1 MINENATLLT
11 NIKGYL
17 NQLGYKVVD
26 SEYYGYINSWYNWY
40 RNKVDTFRKYK
51 IYNGYQFVDKERFTL
66 GMPKQASEDWASLLY
81 NDNTSITVDETQ
93 QTNLDIALFDNKFP
107 QKFAELLEL
116 TFALGTGATVVYKEK
131 GKVKIDYINAL
142 MIFPIEVKNKE
153 IVSCAFASV
162 INDYYYI
169 NIHVKEDDH
178 YRIVNK
184 YVKKSGQEFI
194 ELESKSVENEYN
206 SNVKMFQIYRPN
218 VTNNIDI
225 FSPFGISCFGNAIC
239 ENKDVDICYDSFKDE
254 FDLGR
259 KRLFLP
265 TEALTYRTIVNE
277 KGESIEVPL
286 FDRSQ
291 AEFYAFPIEEDENN
305 KGIVEI
311 NPTLR
316 VTEHID
322 ALQTKLNLF
331 SSACGLGPDRY
342 SFKDGK
348 VYTNET
354 QVISTNSKLYK
365 NIKSHEKLL
374 TSSLSELVQA
384 ILYAVTD
391 HEYDGD
397 ISIDYDDS
405 IVEDTAEIKR
415 QALLELNAGLID
427 NIQYYID
434 VYKMTEEQA
443 IAFDKK
449 LKKRSPVEEEPPDEE

>member
-1 MINENATLLT
+1 MKNENATLLA
-11 NIKGYL
+11 NVKGYL
-17 NQLGYKVVD
+17 NQLGYKVID
-26 SEYYGYINSWYNWY
+26 SEYYSHINAWYNWY
-40 RNKVDTFRKYK
+40 RSKVDEFRKYQ
-51 IYNGYQFVDKERFTL
+51 IYNGYQFVNKERFTL
-66 GMPKQASEDWASLLY
+66 GMPKQVSEDWASLLY
-81 NDNTSITVDETQ
+81 NDNTSITVDESQ
-93 QTNLDIALFDNKFP
+93 QVNLDIALFDNKFS
-107 QKFAELLEL
+107 QKFAELMEL
-116 TFALGTGATVVYKEK
+116 TFALGTGATVVYKED
-131 GKVKIDYINAL
+131 GETKIDYINAL
-142 MIFPIEVKNKE
+142 MIFPIEVRNKE

-178 YRIVNK
+178 YRIINK
-184 YVKKSGQEFI
+184 YVKKSDQEFVELKDM
-194 ELESKSVENEYN
+194 ELEETTSDF
-206 SNVKMFQIYRPN
+206 KMFQIYKPN
-218 VTNNIDI
+218 ITNNIDI

-259 KRLFLP
+259 KRLMLP
-265 TEALTYRTIVNE
+265 TEALTYRTVV
-277 KGESIEVPL
+277 GEDGKDMEVPL
-286 FDRSQ
+286 FDRNQ
-291 AEFYAFPIEEDENN
+291 TEFYALPFNNDEGNQ
-305 KGIVEI
+305 GITEI

-316 VTEHID
+316 VSEHID

-348 VYTNET
+348 IYTNET

-365 NIKSHEKLL
+365 NIKNHEKLL

-384 ILYAVTD
+384 ILYSVND

-415 QALLELNAGLID
+415 QALLELSAGLID

-443 IAFDKK
+443 IEFDKK
-449 LKKRSPVEEEPPDEE
+449 IKGRSPIEEEPPEEE

>member
-1 MINENATLLT
+1 MKNENATLLA
-11 NIKGYL
+11 NVKGYL
-17 NQLGYKVVD
+17 NQLGYKVID
-26 SEYYGYINSWYNWY
+26 NEYYSHINAWYNWY
-40 RNKVDTFRKYK
+40 RSKVDEFRKYQ
-51 IYNGYQFVDKERFTL
+51 IYNGYQFVNKERFTL
-66 GMPKQASEDWASLLY
+66 GMPKQVSEDWASLLY
-81 NDNTSITVDETQ
+81 NDNTSITVDEDQ
-93 QTNLDIALFDNKFP
+93 QVNLDIALFDNKFP

-116 TFALGTGATVVYKEK
+116 TFALGTGATVVYKED
-131 GKVKIDYINAL
+131 GETKINYINAL
-142 MIFPIEVKNKE
+142 MIFPIEVRNKE

-178 YRIVNK
+178 YRIINK
-184 YVKKSGQEFI
+184 YVKKSGQEFVELKDM
-194 ELESKSVENEYN
+194 ELEETTSD
-206 SNVKMFQIYRPN
+206 VKMFQIYKPN
-218 VTNNIDI
+218 ITNNIDI
-225 FSPFGISCFGNAIC
+225 FSPFGISCFGNAID

-265 TEALTYRTIVNE
+265 TDALTYRTVINE
-277 KGESIEVPL
+277 KGESVEVPL
-286 FDRSQ
+286 FDRNQ
-291 AEFYAFPIEEDENN
+291 TEFYAFPLEGEENN

-322 ALQTKLNLF
+322 ALQTKLNLL

-342 SFKDGK
+342 LFKDGK

-365 NIKSHEKLL
+365 NIKNHEKLL

-384 ILYAVTD
+384 ILYSVND

-443 IAFDKK
+443 IEFDKK
-449 LKKRSPVEEEPPDEE
+449 IKARSPVEEEPPIEE